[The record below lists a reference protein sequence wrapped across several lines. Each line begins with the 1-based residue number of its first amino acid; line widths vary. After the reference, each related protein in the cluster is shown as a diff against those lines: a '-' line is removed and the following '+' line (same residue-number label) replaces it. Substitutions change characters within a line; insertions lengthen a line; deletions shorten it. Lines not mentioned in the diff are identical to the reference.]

1 MRLSSFFRYIKFR
14 EFDDLS
20 NFTLRN
26 EFEVNANKL
35 QYNTSFQIFGTF
47 FLDFIN
53 EVKDNNEF
61 GILFML
67 HNNYTE
73 CEYKSYHV
81 ILPADPE
88 GKTGEL
94 IIGDLN
100 AATDREF
107 IQ

>member
-1 MRLSSFFRYIKFR
+1 MPTNFNTIHHSKF
-14 EFDDLS
+14 L
-20 NFTLRN
+20 
-26 EFEVNANKL
+26 A
-35 QYNTSFQIFGTF
+35 F

>member
-1 MRLSSFFRYIKFR
+1 
-14 EFDDLS
+14 
-20 NFTLRN
+20 
-26 EFEVNANKL
+26 
-35 QYNTSFQIFGTF
+35 
-47 FLDFIN
+47 
-53 EVKDNNEF
+53 
-61 GILFML
+61 ML

-100 AATDREF
+100 AATDREL